1 MAEGARR
8 KLAKEEERGPQGM
21 RRVLMRKQLLAL
33 ACVTGLAG
41 IIQFAGC
48 GPRIFN
54 SGPGSGFSG
63 APPTPLVVSGGDAPL
78 CSILS
83 FTVTITGMTLT
94 AQTGQFGGGGAVSVL
109 PAGNSVTL
117 DFASLL
123 DFTTVLSL
131 SSLPAGT
138 YSQLNV
144 TLANPSINYL
154 DTSKTPPVVA
164 TLTPTLSALTVPVTL
179 NTPLTVSGSGIAGLT
194 VDFNLLQSVLID
206 PKTGQLTGKVNP
218 TFSASGLT
226 SPGASGFAEFDDL
239 RGIVQSITTTSTN
252 TAYTGSFTL
261 EPATG
266 PALPVMVNSST
277 QFDGI
282 SGLGTLTKGTFV
294 EVNALADANGNI
306 LANAIQVEEQE
317 DASTGEAAFAGLIT
331 SVTYSSGQATKFNLF
346 VGEENPDV
354 SGQVPLRSILPV
366 SITASTRFVTSAL
379 GAANFTSLVFGATTL
394 GAGQR
399 VVVHGQLNS
408 GAAPTTATARSIFLG
423 VQPVLGNVS
432 SSAPV
437 IYIGADGKAGGFY
450 LAPCSPLFQPQPIAI
465 LTADSTTF
473 VGITSLLDINS
484 TTPFLVTK
492 GLVLYD
498 QAGGSWN
505 GLVWRPPAS
514 VQAAGQV
521 HQLPSP

>member
-1 MAEGARR
+1 
-8 KLAKEEERGPQGM
+8 
-21 RRVLMRKQLLAL
+21 MRKQLLAL
-33 ACVTGLAG
+33 GCVMGLAG
-41 IIQFAGC
+41 IIQFVGC
-48 GPRIFN
+48 QPRIFN
-54 SGPGSGFSG
+54 KGPSSGSGFSG
-63 APPTPLVVSGGDAPL
+63 SPPTPLVISGGDAPL

-94 AQTGQFGGGGAVSVL
+94 AQPGQFGSGGAVSVL
-109 PAGNSVTL
+109 ASGNSVTL

-138 YSQLNV
+138 YSQLSV

-179 NTPLTVSGSGIAGLT
+179 STPLTVNGSGIAGLS

-206 PKTGQLTGKVNP
+206 PKTGQLTGMVNP
-218 TFSASGLT
+218 TFSASGST
-226 SPGASGFAEFDDL
+226 TPGASGFAEFDDL
-239 RGIVQSITTTSTN
+239 RGIVQSITTSSTG
-252 TAYTGSFTL
+252 TGYTGRFTL

-266 PALPVMVNSST
+266 QALPIKVNSST
-277 QFDGI
+277 QFAGI
-282 SGLGTLTKGTFV
+282 SGLGSLTNGTFV
-294 EVNALADANGNI
+294 EVNALADASGNI
-306 LANAIQVEEQE
+306 VANEIQAEEE
-317 DASTGEAAFAGLIT
+317 ENASTGESAFSGLIT

-346 VGEENPDV
+346 VGEEDPDV

-366 SITASTRFVTSAL
+366 SITSSTRFVTSAL
-379 GAANFTSLVFGATTL
+379 GTNFTSLVFGANTL

-408 GAAPTTATARSIFLG
+408 GTTPTTANARSIFLG

-432 SSAPV
+432 SSSPV

-450 LAPCSPLFQPQPIAI
+450 LAPCSPLFQPQPIAV

-473 VGITSLLDINS
+473 VGITSLLDLNS
-484 TTPFLVTK
+484 TAPFLVTK

-505 GLVWRPPAS
+505 GLVWSPPAT
-514 VQAAGQV
+514 VQVVGQV